1 MIERTLS
8 NTVTANAYDQ
18 IAIPILVIAIHGAIV
33 YAWLNKPSAAA
44 RAASELSVQVTVLAN
59 TAQALLRPQIIR
71 TESIP
76 ETVTDSPLPVT
87 KQPDSETAV
96 PAQLAAAQVL
106 NTNASAVANVEP
118 DYQASYLNNPRPAY
132 PRVAQRMG
140 LQGTVVLNVEVL
152 ETGQCG
158 QINVSQSSGYAV
170 LDKAA
175 LQTVKSWRFAPAR
188 QAGHAITRW
197 FKVPIIFSLKDG

>member
-1 MIERTLS
+1 MVRVQS
-8 NTVTANAYDQ
+8 NTVSANAYDQ
-18 IAIPILVIAIHGAIV
+18 IAIPILVIAIHGAIL
-33 YAWLNKPSAAA
+33 YAWLNKPSDAAHT
-44 RAASELSVQVTVLAN
+44 ASELSVQVTVLAN
-59 TAQALLRPQIIR
+59 TAQALLRPQVIK
-71 TESIP
+71 TEPIP

-96 PAQLAAAQVL
+96 PAQVAAAQVL
-106 NTNASAVANVEP
+106 NTNASEVPDVEP
-118 DYQASYLNNPRPAY
+118 DYQASYLNNPHPTY
-132 PRVAQRMG
+132 PLVAQRMG

-197 FKVPIIFSLKDG
+197 FKVPIVFSLRDG

>member
-1 MIERTLS
+1 MERTLS

-33 YAWLNKPSAAA
+33 YAWLNKPSDTA

-59 TAQALLRPQIIR
+59 TAQALLRPQVIK
-71 TESIP
+71 TEPIP

-96 PAQLAAAQVL
+96 PAQVAAAQAL
-106 NTNASAVANVEP
+106 NTNAPAVADVEP
-118 DYQASYLNNPRPAY
+118 DHQASYLNNPRPAY
-132 PRVAQRMG
+132 PLVAQRMG

-188 QAGHAITRW
+188 QAGHAIIRW
-197 FKVPIIFSLKDG
+197 FKVPIVFSLKDG